1 MVNTM
6 NGTKSKKHLQDRCTH
21 SFKENFFKLAALTG
35 AVRVRTK
42 RTGDKVVSSRGIS
55 DFLDEAATNDFVEL
69 KRNDALL
76 ESVSSALVNANS
88 NITQLFHIV
97 KNDAVKI
104 KGHESVQVKT
114 FVSKYYKLN
123 EPNFAFLTDIRKR
136 QPVSHL
142 ISSDPSFQQMVNILK
157 SEHEVKPATT
167 RLHFELSER
176 SFERFQGEGK
186 SGLKPIGKIIS
197 FLDTVA
203 LRVTALQ
210 VSESEQ
216 HRLDFLFKH
225 YEDLNVVVRE
235 LNIAIYSDREKHTNT
250 FSIVDATRKIIT
262 LTKEIEALK

>member
-1 MVNTM
+1 M

-104 KGHESVQVKT
+104 KGNESIQVKT

-123 EPNFAFLTDIRKR
+123 EPHFAFLTDIRKR

-157 SEHEVKPATT
+157 SEHEVKPTTT
-167 RLHFELSER
+167 RLHFELSDR

-186 SGLKPIGKIIS
+186 SGLKPIEKILS

-203 LRVTALQ
+203 LRVTALL
-210 VSESEQ
+210 VNESEQ

-225 YEDLNVVVRE
+225 YEDLNEVVKD
-235 LNIAIYSDREKHTNT
+235 LNKAIYMDREKHTNT
-250 FSIVDATRKIIT
+250 FSIVDAARKIFT
-262 LTKEIEALK
+262 LIKEIEALK